1 MSRTYRRIGLFHHLT
16 HDTYPH
22 TKEQFHRDAC
32 NEYYV
37 NYNSASWWYRSKRNR
52 QLRLI
57 NKREI
62 RSCLNTYNEYN
73 AVFTPFIHNAGWDEY

>member
-16 HDTYPH
+16 MIPIH

-32 NEYYV
+32 NKYYV
-37 NYNSASWWYRSKRNR
+37 NYNSASWWYRNKRNR

-62 RSCLNTYNEYN
+62 RSCLNTHNEYN